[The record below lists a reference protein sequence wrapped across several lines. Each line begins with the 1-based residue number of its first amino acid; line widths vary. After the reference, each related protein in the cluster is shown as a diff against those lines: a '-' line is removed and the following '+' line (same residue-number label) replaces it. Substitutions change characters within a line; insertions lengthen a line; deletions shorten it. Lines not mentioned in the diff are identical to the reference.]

1 MEVVDGGAV
10 VLEHGETWMVG
21 DEFGYGRWWLWLR
34 KCRTRKS

>member
-21 DEFGYGRWWLWLR
+21 DEFGYGRIAV
-34 KCRTRKS
+34 K